1 MKCLQAEDPG
11 LYLET
16 DSPASAAPATGHP
29 WRGYFFIA
37 AATFCWGGAAT
48 VAKAMFQGR
57 LFPGHPL
64 ITPLVLTQARTTFAV
79 LLLLPILLWRRGPQ
93 VLRMDRRDLALC
105 LVTGTLGLAGS
116 NFFYYWAVQKTTV
129 AIAITVQYT
138 APVWVLLFM
147 ALRGRQ
153 KAAWFQTGA
162 VFLAIAGIALTI
174 GLFQADLRLNAAGIA
189 GALMASF
196 SFAFYN
202 IAGQGL
208 VQRYRPLTVMCYAL
222 LGASIMW
229 ACVNPPSRL
238 VAQHYSSGQW
248 MGLLVFACLA
258 TLVPYVFYFHGLKYL
273 DPTRAVVTGCL
284 EPVFAILFALIFVGE
299 GLAGLQVA
307 GIAAV
312 LAATVLV
319 QRKTA

>member
-1 MKCLQAEDPG
+1 MKCLQAEDSS
-11 LYLET
+11 LYLKT
-16 DSPASAAPATGHP
+16 DNPASAAPATGSP
-29 WRGYFFIA
+29 WRGYFLIA

-48 VAKAMFQGR
+48 VAKAMFQGT
-57 LFPGHPL
+57 LFPGRPL
-64 ITPLVLTQARTTFAV
+64 VTPLVLTQARTTFAV
-79 LLLLPILLWRRGPQ
+79 LVLMPLLLWRRGPQ
-93 VLRMDRRDLALC
+93 VLRMPRRDLALC
-105 LVTGTLGLAGS
+105 IVTGTLGMAGS

-129 AIAITVQYT
+129 AVAITVQYT

-147 ALRGRQ
+147 VLRGRQ
-153 KAAWFQTGA
+153 KAVLAQAGA
-162 VFLAIAGIALTI
+162 VVLAIAGIALTI
-174 GLFQADLRLNAAGIA
+174 GLFQPGIQLNAAGIA
-189 GALMASF
+189 GALLASF

-208 VQRYRPLTVMCYAL
+208 VRRYSPLTVMCYAL

-229 ACVNPPSRL
+229 ACVNPPARL

-284 EPVFAILFALIFVGE
+284 EPVFAILFAMIFVGE
-299 GLAGLQVA
+299 GLEGLQAV

-312 LAATVLV
+312 LGATVLA
-319 QRKTA
+319 QRRTA